1 MLKIF
6 SKGTKKLPFNKGNA
20 KSFLYL
26 CTQNIYIG
34 MTKVLKSIAI
44 VFVAIAVC
52 YAAGYGCGR
61 MMRSMLTKSIEY
73 PVTAREGVVDNYFGT
88 EVADPYR
95 WLEDDNSEATAQWV
109 AAQNKVTFDY
119 LHSLPSRDKIKSR
132 LEQLW
137 DYPTQGAPSKIGDW
151 YYISRNSGL
160 QNQSVIYR
168 KRDLASTEEEVF
180 LDPNTL
186 SEDGTVALNTATFSK
201 DGKLFAYSLASAG
214 SDWVEIFVM
223 DAENKTLLADHIKW
237 VKFSGASWSPD
248 CKGFY
253 YSAYDAPKEGEALYS
268 AQNTNQKVYYHRIGT
283 SQSEDTLIYA
293 DPSRPLHYF
302 HGGESEDGRWIFIT
316 GSAGTSGTEL
326 LYKRKGEKRFKTL
339 FEGFEYDYMV
349 LDCYDDT
356 ALVLTNNDAANYRLI
371 SVDLNTKVCRD
382 IIPQTENLLESVG
395 TVGEYLFA
403 FYLIDAQNKVFQY
416 DRKGNFIRQVEL
428 PAIGSVGG
436 FDSRREDK
444 DTYYAV
450 ANYTTPGNIYH
461 YDPETGVSTL
471 YHASE
476 VKFDSSQ
483 YTTSQIFFTSKDGTR
498 VPMFVSHKKGLELDG
513 NNPCYLYGYGGFQ
526 ISLTPSF
533 STTAA
538 MFMEQGGIYCVV
550 NLRGG
555 LEYGEQWHKAG
566 MLENKQNVFDDFIAA
581 AEHLIAEGY
590 TSSKKLA
597 IAGGSN
603 GGLLVGACMT
613 QRPEL
618 YAVALPAVGVMD
630 MLRYHLFTIGHGW
643 VVEYGSSDSKEQFN
657 YLYKYSP
664 LHNLREG
671 VSYPAT
677 LVTTADH
684 DDRVVPAHSFKFAA
698 TLQHCHAS
706 DAPVL
711 IRIDTNA
718 GHGAGKPTAKRIE
731 EAADVYAFIFENT
744 NTKYKTIK

>member
-1 MLKIF
+1 M
-6 SKGTKKLPFNKGNA
+6 GKKVYA
-20 KSFLYL
+20 V
-26 CTQNIYIG
+26 I
-34 MTKVLKSIAI
+34 KVFVLIAI
-44 VFVAIAVC
+44 C
-52 YAAGYGCGR
+52 YGAGYGCGR
-61 MMRSMLTKSIEY
+61 LLKSMFSKSIEY
-73 PVTAREGVVDNYFGT
+73 PQTAREDVVDNYFGT

-95 WLEDDNSEATAQWV
+95 WLEDDNSEATAAWV
-109 AAQNKVTFDY
+109 TEQNRVTFDY
-119 LHSLPSRDKIKSR
+119 LHSLPAREKIKAR

-137 DYPTQGAPSKIGDW
+137 DYPTQSAPSKHGDW

-168 KRDLASTEEEVF
+168 KRNLEDSQEEVF
-180 LDPNTL
+180 LDPNAL

-223 DAENKTLLADHIKW
+223 DAESKTLLSDHIKW
-237 VKFSGASWSPD
+237 VKFSGASWAPD
-248 CKGFY
+248 NKGFY
-253 YSAYDAPKEGEALYS
+253 YSAYDAPKQGDALYS

-283 SQSEDTLIYA
+283 SQSDDTLIYA

-302 HGGESEDGRWIFIT
+302 HGGESEDGRWLFVT
-316 GSAGTSGTEL
+316 GSAGTSGTEI

-339 FEGFEYDYMV
+339 FEGFEYDYMI
-349 LDCYDDT
+349 LDCYEDT
-356 ALVLTNNDAANYRLI
+356 ALILTNNDAPNYRLI
-371 SVDLNTKVCRD
+371 AVDLTTRVCRD
-382 IIPQTENLLESVG
+382 LIPQTDHPLEEVG
-395 TVGEYLFA
+395 TVGNYLFA
-403 FYLIDAQNKVFQY
+403 FYLIDAQNKVLQY
-416 DRKGNFIRQVEL
+416 DRKGNLIREVEL
-428 PAIGSVGG
+428 PAIGTVGG
-436 FDSRREDK
+436 FDGKRED
-444 DTYYAV
+444 DHAYYAV

-461 YDPETGVSTL
+461 YDLESGKTTL
-471 YHASE
+471 FRASE
-476 VKFDSSQ
+476 VKFDASD
-483 YTTSQIFFTSKDGTR
+483 YITTQLFFTSKDGTR
-498 VPMFVSHKKGLELDG
+498 VPMFVSHKKGIKLNG
-513 NNPCYLYGYGGFQ
+513 KNPCYLYGYGGFQ
-526 ISLTPSF
+526 INLTPSF

-538 MFMEQGGIYCVV
+538 MFMEQGGVYCVV

-555 LEYGEQWHKAG
+555 SEYGEDWHKGG

-590 TSSKKLA
+590 TSSEKLA

-630 MLRYHLFTIGHGW
+630 MLRFHLFTIGHGW
-643 VVEYGSSDSKEQFN
+643 VVEYGSSDNKEQFE

-671 VSYPAT
+671 VAYPAT

-698 TLQHCHAS
+698 TLQHCHAGE
-706 DAPVL
+706 APVL

-731 EAADVYAFIFENT
+731 EAADTYAFIFENT
-744 NTKYKTIK
+744 NTKYREIK

>member
-1 MLKIF
+1 M
-6 SKGTKKLPFNKGNA
+6 GKKLYA
-20 KSFLYL
+20 V
-26 CTQNIYIG
+26 II
-34 MTKVLKSIAI
+34 VL
-44 VFVAIAVC
+44 VFVAIS
-52 YAAGYGCGR
+52 YGAGYGCGR
-61 MMRSMLTKSIEY
+61 LMNRMLNKSIEY
-73 PVTAREGVVDNYFGT
+73 PQTPREDVVDNYFGT

-95 WLEDDNSEATAQWV
+95 WLEDDNSEATAAWV
-109 AAQNKVTFDY
+109 AAQNEVTYDY
-119 LHSLPSRDKIKSR
+119 LYSLPSREKIKSR

-137 DYPTQGAPSKIGDW
+137 DYPTQSAPTKHGDW

-168 KRDLASTEEEVF
+168 KRDLNATEEEVF

-223 DAENKTLLADHIKW
+223 DAESKTLLSDHIKW
-237 VKFSGASWSPD
+237 VKFSGASWSPEG
-248 CKGFY
+248 KGFY
-253 YSAYDAPKEGEALYS
+253 YSAYDAPKEGDALYS

-293 DPSRPLHYF
+293 DPSAPLHYF
-302 HGGESEDGRWIFIT
+302 HGGESEDGKWIFIT
-316 GSAGTSGTEL
+316 GSAGTSGNEL
-326 LYKRKGEKRFKTL
+326 LYKRKGDKRFKTL
-339 FEGFEYDYMV
+339 FEGFDYDYMI
-349 LDCYDDT
+349 LDCYEDT
-356 ALVLTNNDAANYRLI
+356 ALILTNNDAPNYRLVA
-371 SVDLNTKVCRD
+371 VDLVTRKCKD
-382 IIPQTENLLESVG
+382 LIPQTEQPLEGVG
-395 TVGEYLFA
+395 TVGDYLFA
-403 FYLIDAQNKVFQY
+403 FYLIDAQNKVLQY
-416 DRKGNFIRQVEL
+416 DRKGNFIRTVQL

-436 FDSRREDK
+436 FDGKRED
-444 DTYYAV
+444 DHAYYSV
-450 ANYTTPGNIYH
+450 ANYTTPGNIYR
-461 YDPETGVSTL
+461 YDLESGESTL
-471 YHASE
+471 FRASE
-476 VKFDSSQ
+476 VKFDASN
-483 YTTSQIFFTSKDGTR
+483 YTTSQVFFTSKDGTR
-498 VPMFVSHKKGLELDG
+498 VPMFVSHKKGLKLDG

-526 ISLTPSF
+526 INLTPGF

-538 MFMEQGGIYCVV
+538 MFMEQGGVYCVV

-555 LEYGEQWHKAG
+555 SEYGEQWHKGG
-566 MLENKQNVFDDFIAA
+566 MLANKQNVFDDFIAA

-630 MLRYHLFTIGHGW
+630 MLRFHLFTIGHGW
-643 VVEYGSSDSKEQFN
+643 VVEYGCSDNAEQFE

-698 TLQHCHAS
+698 TLQHCHAGKT
-706 DAPVL
+706 PVL
-711 IRIDTNA
+711 IRIDSNA

-731 EAADVYAFIFENT
+731 EAADTYAFIFENT
-744 NTKYKTIK
+744 NTEYKTIK

>member
-1 MLKIF
+1 M
-6 SKGTKKLPFNKGNA
+6 GKKLYAVIIIF
-20 KSFLYL
+20 
-26 CTQNIYIG
+26 
-34 MTKVLKSIAI
+34 AI
-44 VFVAIAVC
+44 VAIC

-61 MMRSMLTKSIEY
+61 FMNRMLNKSIEY
-73 PVTAREGVVDNYFGT
+73 PQTAREDVVDNYFGT

-95 WLEDDNSEATAQWV
+95 WLEDDNSEATAAWV
-109 AAQNKVTFDY
+109 AAQNEVTFDY

-137 DYPTQGAPSKIGDW
+137 DYPTQSAPTKHGDW

-168 KRDLASTEEEVF
+168 KRDLESAEEEVF

-223 DAENKTLLADHIKW
+223 DAESKTLLSDHIKW

-248 CKGFY
+248 NKGFY
-253 YSAYDAPKEGEALYS
+253 YSAYDAPKEGDALYS

-293 DPSRPLHYF
+293 DPSAPLHYF
-302 HGGESEDGRWIFIT
+302 HGGESEDGKWIFIT
-316 GSAGTSGTEL
+316 GSAGTSGNEV

-339 FEGFEYDYMV
+339 FEGFEYDYMI
-349 LDCYDDT
+349 LDCYDNT
-356 ALVLTNNDAANYRLI
+356 ALVMTNDNAPNFRLLA
-371 SVDLNTKVCRD
+371 VDLMTKQSRD
-382 IIPQTENLLESVG
+382 LIPQTEQPLEGVG
-395 TVGEYLFA
+395 TVGDYLFA
-403 FYLIDAQNKVFQY
+403 FYLVDAQNKVLQF
-416 DRKGNFIRQVEL
+416 DRKGNFIRTVQL

-436 FDSRREDK
+436 FDGRRED
-444 DTYYAV
+444 DHAYYTV
-450 ANYTTPGNIYH
+450 ANYTTPGNIYR
-461 YDPETGVSTL
+461 YDLESGESTL
-471 YHASE
+471 FRASE
-476 VKFDSSQ
+476 VKFDASG
-483 YTTSQIFFTSKDGTR
+483 YTTSQVFFTSKDGTR
-498 VPMFVSHKKGLELDG
+498 VPMFVSHKKDLKLDG

-526 ISLTPSF
+526 INLTPGF

-538 MFMEQGGIYCVV
+538 MFMEQGGVYCVV

-555 LEYGEQWHKAG
+555 SEYGEQWHKGG
-566 MLENKQNVFDDFIAA
+566 MLANKQNVFDDFIAA

-590 TSSKKLA
+590 TSSEKLA

-613 QRPEL
+613 QRPDL

-630 MLRYHLFTIGHGW
+630 MLRFHLFTIGHGW
-643 VVEYGSSDSKEQFN
+643 VVEYGCSDNAEQFE

-698 TLQHCHAS
+698 TLQHCHAGK
-706 DAPVL
+706 APVL
-711 IRIDTNA
+711 IRIDSNA

-731 EAADVYAFIFENT
+731 EAADTYAFIFENT
-744 NTKYKTIK
+744 NTDYKEIK

>member
-1 MLKIF
+1 M
-6 SKGTKKLPFNKGNA
+6 GKKLYA
-20 KSFLYL
+20 V
-26 CTQNIYIG
+26 II
-34 MTKVLKSIAI
+34 VL
-44 VFVAIAVC
+44 VFVAIS
-52 YAAGYGCGR
+52 YGAGYGCGR
-61 MMRSMLTKSIEY
+61 LMNRMLNKSIEY
-73 PVTAREGVVDNYFGT
+73 PQTPREDVVDNYFGT

-95 WLEDDNSEATAQWV
+95 WLEDDNSEATAAWV
-109 AAQNKVTFDY
+109 AAQNEVTYDY
-119 LHSLPSRDKIKSR
+119 LYSLPSREKIKSR

-137 DYPTQGAPSKIGDW
+137 DYPTQSAPTKHGDW

-168 KRDLASTEEEVF
+168 KRDLNATEEEVF

-223 DAENKTLLADHIKW
+223 DAESKTLLSDHIKW
-237 VKFSGASWSPD
+237 VKFSGASWSPEG
-248 CKGFY
+248 KGFY
-253 YSAYDAPKEGEALYS
+253 YSAYDAPKEGDALYS

-293 DPSRPLHYF
+293 DPSAPLHYF
-302 HGGESEDGRWIFIT
+302 HGGESEDGKWIFIT
-316 GSAGTSGTEL
+316 GSAGTSGNEL
-326 LYKRKGEKRFKTL
+326 LYKRKGDKRFKTL
-339 FEGFEYDYMV
+339 FEGFDYDYMI
-349 LDCYDDT
+349 LDCYEDT
-356 ALVLTNNDAANYRLI
+356 ALILTNNDAPNYRLVA
-371 SVDLNTKVCRD
+371 VDLVTRKCKD
-382 IIPQTENLLESVG
+382 LIPQTEQPLEGVG
-395 TVGEYLFA
+395 TVGDYLFA
-403 FYLIDAQNKVFQY
+403 FYLIDAQNKVLQY
-416 DRKGNFIRQVEL
+416 DRKGNFIRTVQL

-436 FDSRREDK
+436 FDGKRED
-444 DTYYAV
+444 DHAYYSV
-450 ANYTTPGNIYH
+450 ANYTTPGNIYR
-461 YDPETGVSTL
+461 YDLESGESTL
-471 YHASE
+471 FRASE
-476 VKFDSSQ
+476 VKFDASN
-483 YTTSQIFFTSKDGTR
+483 YTTSQVFFTSKDGTR
-498 VPMFVSHKKGLELDG
+498 VPMFVSHKKGLKLDG

-526 ISLTPSF
+526 INLTPGF

-538 MFMEQGGIYCVV
+538 MFMEQGGVYCVV

-555 LEYGEQWHKAG
+555 SEYGEQWHKGG
-566 MLENKQNVFDDFIAA
+566 MLANKQNVFDDFIAA

-630 MLRYHLFTIGHGW
+630 MLRFHLFTIGHGW
-643 VVEYGSSDSKEQFN
+643 VVEYGCSDNAEQFE

-698 TLQHCHAS
+698 TLQHCHAGKT
-706 DAPVL
+706 PVL
-711 IRIDTNA
+711 IRIDSNA

-731 EAADVYAFIFENT
+731 EAADTYAFIFENT
-744 NTKYKTIK
+744 NTEYKAIK

>member
-1 MLKIF
+1 MVKTI
-6 SKGTKKLPFNKGNA
+6 
-20 KSFLYL
+20 
-26 CTQNIYIG
+26 
-34 MTKVLKSIAI
+34 KSIVI
-44 VFVAIAVC
+44 VFAVIAVC
-52 YAAGYGCGR
+52 YSAGYGCGR
-61 MMRSMLTKSIEY
+61 LLKHMLTGKIEY
-73 PVTAREGVVDNYFGT
+73 PATERQDVVNDYFGT
-88 EVADPYR
+88 KVADPYR
-95 WLEDDNSEATAQWV
+95 WLEDDNSQATAAWV
-109 AAQNKVTFDY
+109 EAQNKITSEY
-119 LHSLPSRDKIKSR
+119 LSSLPAREKIKSR

-137 DYPTQGAPSKIGDW
+137 DYPTEGAPSKHGNW

-168 KRDLASTEEEVF
+168 KQSLTDTEEEVF

-223 DAENKTLLADHIKW
+223 DAESKTLLKDHIKW
-237 VKFSGASWSPD
+237 VKFSGASWSAD
-248 CKGFY
+248 SKGFY
-253 YSAYDAPKEGEALYS
+253 YSAYDAPKEGDALYS

-283 SQSEDTLIYA
+283 SQSDDTLIYA

-302 HGGESEDGRWIFIT
+302 HGGESEDGKWMFVT

-326 LYKRKGEKRFKTL
+326 FYKRKGEKRFKTL
-339 FEGFEYDYMV
+339 FAGFDYDYIV
-349 LDCYDDT
+349 LDCYDDE
-356 ALVLTNNDAANYRLI
+356 ALIMTNSDAPNYRLL
-371 SVDLNTKVCRD
+371 SVNLNTLSCKD
-382 IIPQTENLLESVG
+382 LIPQTEHPLEGVS

-403 FYLIDAQNKVFQY
+403 FYLVDAQNKVLQY
-416 DRKGNFIRQVEL
+416 DRKGNLIREVEL
-428 PAIGSVGG
+428 PAIGAVGG
-436 FDSRREDK
+436 FDGKRED
-444 DTYYAV
+444 DHAYYLV
-450 ANYTTPGNIYH
+450 TNYTTPGNIYH
-461 YDPETGVSTL
+461 YDLASGKSTL

-476 VKFDSSQ
+476 VKFDTTD

-498 VPMFVSHKKGLELDG
+498 VPMFVSHKKGLKLNG
-513 NNPCYLYGYGGFQ
+513 KNPCYLYGYGGFQ
-526 ISLTPSF
+526 INLTPSF

-538 MFMEQGGIYCVV
+538 MFMEQGGVYCVV

-555 LEYGEQWHKAG
+555 SEYGEQWHKAG

-581 AEHLIAEGY
+581 AEYLIDNGY
-590 TSSKKLA
+590 TSQEKLA

-613 QRPEL
+613 QRPDL
-618 YAVALPAVGVMD
+618 FAVALPAVGVMD
-630 MLRYHLFTIGHGW
+630 MLRFHLFTIGHGW
-643 VVEYGSSDSKEQFN
+643 VVEYGSSENKEQFE

-664 LHNLREG
+664 LHNLKEG
-671 VSYPAT
+671 VHYPAT

-698 TLQHCHAS
+698 TLQHCHAG

-731 EAADVYAFIFENT
+731 EAADTYAFIFENT

>member
-1 MLKIF
+1 M
-6 SKGTKKLPFNKGNA
+6 GKKLYA
-20 KSFLYL
+20 V
-26 CTQNIYIG
+26 II
-34 MTKVLKSIAI
+34 VL
-44 VFVAIAVC
+44 VFVAIS
-52 YAAGYGCGR
+52 YGAGYGCGR
-61 MMRSMLTKSIEY
+61 LMNRMLNKSIEY
-73 PVTAREGVVDNYFGT
+73 PQTPREDVVDNYFGT

-95 WLEDDNSEATAQWV
+95 WLEDDNSEATAAWV
-109 AAQNKVTFDY
+109 AAQNEVTFDY
-119 LHSLPSRDKIKSR
+119 LHSLPSREKIKSR

-137 DYPTQGAPSKIGDW
+137 DYPTQSAPTKHGDW

-168 KRDLASTEEEVF
+168 KRDLNATEEEVF

-201 DGKLFAYSLASAG
+201 DGKLFAYSLTSAG

-223 DAENKTLLADHIKW
+223 DAESKTLLSDHIKW

-248 CKGFY
+248 NKGFY
-253 YSAYDAPKEGEALYS
+253 YSAYDAPKEGDALYS

-293 DPSRPLHYF
+293 DPSAPLHYF
-302 HGGESEDGRWIFIT
+302 HGGESEDGKWIFIT
-316 GSAGTSGTEL
+316 GSAGTSGNEL

-339 FEGFEYDYMV
+339 FEGFDYDYMI
-349 LDCYDDT
+349 LDCYEDT
-356 ALVLTNNDAANYRLI
+356 ALILTNNDAPNYRLVA
-371 SVDLNTKVCRD
+371 VDLVTRKCKD
-382 IIPQTENLLESVG
+382 LIPQTEQPLEGVG
-395 TVGEYLFA
+395 TVGDYLFA
-403 FYLIDAQNKVFQY
+403 FYLIDAQNKVLQY
-416 DRKGNFIRQVEL
+416 DRKGNFIRTVQL

-436 FDSRREDK
+436 FDGKRED
-444 DTYYAV
+444 DHAYYSV
-450 ANYTTPGNIYH
+450 ANYTTPGNIYR
-461 YDPETGVSTL
+461 YDLESGESTL
-471 YHASE
+471 FRASE
-476 VKFDSSQ
+476 VKFDASN
-483 YTTSQIFFTSKDGTR
+483 YTTSQVFFTSKDGTR
-498 VPMFVSHKKGLELDG
+498 VPMFVSHKKGLKLDG

-526 ISLTPSF
+526 INLTPGF

-538 MFMEQGGIYCVV
+538 MFMEQGGVYCVV

-555 LEYGEQWHKAG
+555 SEYGEQWHKGG
-566 MLENKQNVFDDFIAA
+566 MLANKQNVFDDFIAA

-630 MLRYHLFTIGHGW
+630 MLRFHLFTIGHGW
-643 VVEYGSSDSKEQFN
+643 VVEYGCSDNAEQFE

-698 TLQHCHAS
+698 TLQHCHAGKT
-706 DAPVL
+706 PVL
-711 IRIDTNA
+711 IRIDSNA

-731 EAADVYAFIFENT
+731 EAADTYAFIFENT
-744 NTKYKTIK
+744 NTEYKTIK

>member
-1 MLKIF
+1 
-6 SKGTKKLPFNKGNA
+6 
-20 KSFLYL
+20 
-26 CTQNIYIG
+26 
-34 MTKVLKSIAI
+34 
-44 VFVAIAVC
+44 
-52 YAAGYGCGR
+52 
-61 MMRSMLTKSIEY
+61 MLTKSIEY
-73 PVTAREGVVDNYFGT
+73 PATAREDVVDNYFGT
-88 EVADPYR
+88 QVADPYR
-95 WLEDDNSEATAQWV
+95 WLEDDNSEATAAWV
-109 AAQNKVTFDY
+109 AEQNKVTFDY
-119 LHSLPSRDKIKSR
+119 LNSLPAREKIKAR
-132 LEQLW
+132 IEQLW
-137 DYPTQGAPSKIGDW
+137 DYPTQSAPSKHGDW

-160 QNQSVIYR
+160 QNQSVLYR
-168 KRDLASTEEEVF
+168 KRDLTSDEEELF
-180 LDPNTL
+180 LDPNAL

-201 DGKLFAYSLASAG
+201 DGSLFAYSLASAG

-223 DAENKTLLADHIKW
+223 DTESKTLLSDHIKW

-248 CKGFY
+248 NKGFY
-253 YSAYDAPKEGEALYS
+253 YSAYDAPKEGVYS

-283 SQSEDTLIYA
+283 SQSEDILIYA
-293 DPSRPLHYF
+293 DPTNPLHYF
-302 HGGESEDGRWIFIT
+302 HGGESEDGKWLFIS
-316 GSAGTSGTEL
+316 GAAGTSGTEL

-339 FEGFEYDYMV
+339 FEGFDYDYSI
-349 LDCYDDT
+349 LDCYEDV
-356 ALVLTNNDAANYRLI
+356 ALILTNNDAPNYRLI
-371 SVDLNTKVCRD
+371 AVDLNTRVCRD
-382 IIPQTENLLESVG
+382 IIPQTEHPLESVSTAG
-395 TVGEYLFA
+395 DYLFA
-403 FYLIDAQNKVFQY
+403 FYLIDAQNKVLQY
-416 DRKGNFIRQVEL
+416 DRKGTFIREVEL

-436 FDSRREDK
+436 FDSKREDV

-461 YDPETGVSTL
+461 YDLESGKSTL

-476 VKFDSSQ
+476 VKFDTSN

-498 VPMFVSHKKGLELDG
+498 VPMFVSHKKGLKLDG

-526 ISLTPSF
+526 INLTPSF
-533 STTAA
+533 SSTAA
-538 MFMEQGGIYCVV
+538 MFMEQGGVYCVV

-555 LEYGEQWHKAG
+555 SEYGEQWHKDG
-566 MLENKQNVFDDFIAA
+566 MLENKQNVFDDFISA

-590 TSSKKLA
+590 TSSEKLA

-618 YAVALPAVGVMD
+618 FAVALPAVGVMD
-630 MLRYHLFTIGHGW
+630 MLRFHLFTIGHGW
-643 VVEYGSSDSKEQFN
+643 VVEYGSSDNKEQFE

-664 LHNLREG
+664 LHNLKQG
-671 VSYPAT
+671 VEYPAT

-698 TLQHCHAS
+698 TLQHCHAG

-731 EAADVYAFIFENT
+731 EAADIYAFIFENT
-744 NTKYKTIK
+744 NTKYKKIE

>member
-1 MLKIF
+1 M
-6 SKGTKKLPFNKGNA
+6 GKKLYA
-20 KSFLYL
+20 V
-26 CTQNIYIG
+26 II
-34 MTKVLKSIAI
+34 VL
-44 VFVAIAVC
+44 VFVAIS
-52 YAAGYGCGR
+52 YGAGYGCGR
-61 MMRSMLTKSIEY
+61 LMNRMLNKSIEY
-73 PVTAREGVVDNYFGT
+73 PQTPREDVVDNYFGT

-95 WLEDDNSEATAQWV
+95 WLEDDNSEATAAWV
-109 AAQNKVTFDY
+109 AAQNEVTFDY
-119 LHSLPSRDKIKSR
+119 LHSLPSREKIKSR

-137 DYPTQGAPSKIGDW
+137 DYPTQSAPTKHGDW

-168 KRDLASTEEEVF
+168 KRDLNATEEEVF

-223 DAENKTLLADHIKW
+223 DAESKTLLSDHIKW

-248 CKGFY
+248 NKGFY
-253 YSAYDAPKEGEALYS
+253 YSAYDAPKEGDALYS

-293 DPSRPLHYF
+293 DPSAPLHYF
-302 HGGESEDGRWIFIT
+302 HGGESEDGKWIFIT
-316 GSAGTSGTEL
+316 GSAGTSGNEL

-339 FEGFEYDYMV
+339 FEGFDYDYMI
-349 LDCYDDT
+349 LDCYEDT
-356 ALVLTNNDAANYRLI
+356 ALILTNNDAPNYRLVA
-371 SVDLNTKVCRD
+371 VDLVTRKCKD
-382 IIPQTENLLESVG
+382 LIPQTEQPLEGVG
-395 TVGEYLFA
+395 TVGDYLFA
-403 FYLIDAQNKVFQY
+403 FYLIDAQNKVLQY
-416 DRKGNFIRQVEL
+416 DRKGNFIRTVQL

-436 FDSRREDK
+436 FDGKRED
-444 DTYYAV
+444 DHAYYSV
-450 ANYTTPGNIYH
+450 ANYTTPGNIYR
-461 YDPETGVSTL
+461 YDLESGESTL
-471 YHASE
+471 FRASE
-476 VKFDSSQ
+476 VKFDASN
-483 YTTSQIFFTSKDGTR
+483 YTTSQVFFTSKDGTR
-498 VPMFVSHKKGLELDG
+498 VPMFVSHKKGLKLDG

-526 ISLTPSF
+526 INLTPGF

-538 MFMEQGGIYCVV
+538 MFMEQGGVYCVV

-555 LEYGEQWHKAG
+555 SEYGEQWHKGG
-566 MLENKQNVFDDFIAA
+566 MLANKQNVFDDFIAA

-630 MLRYHLFTIGHGW
+630 MLRFHLFTIGHGW
-643 VVEYGSSDSKEQFN
+643 VVEYGCSDNAEQFE

-698 TLQHCHAS
+698 TLQHCHAGKT
-706 DAPVL
+706 PVL
-711 IRIDTNA
+711 IRIDSNA

-731 EAADVYAFIFENT
+731 EAADTYAFIFENT
-744 NTKYKTIK
+744 NTEYKTIK

>member
-1 MLKIF
+1 MCCREFFVSLSQIYINM
-6 SKGTKKLPFNKGNA
+6 GKKLYA
-20 KSFLYL
+20 
-26 CTQNIYIG
+26 
-34 MTKVLKSIAI
+34 VAI
-44 VFVAIAVC
+44 VSVLVAVC
-52 YAAGYGCGR
+52 FGAGYGCGR
-61 MMRSMLTKSIEY
+61 LVRSMLNSKIEY
-73 PVTAREGVVDNYFGT
+73 PQTPREGVVDNYFGT

-95 WLEDDNSEATAQWV
+95 WLEDDNSEATAAWV
-109 AAQNKVTFDY
+109 KAQNEVTFNY
-119 LHSLPSRDKIKSR
+119 LNALPAREKIKAR

-137 DYPTQGAPSKIGDW
+137 DYPTQSAPSKHGDW
-151 YYISRNSGL
+151 YYLSRNSGL

-168 KRDLASTEEEVF
+168 KRNLEDSEEEVF

-223 DAENKTLLADHIKW
+223 DAESKTLLADHIKW
-237 VKFSGASWSPD
+237 VKFSGASWAPD
-248 CKGFY
+248 NKGFY
-253 YSAYDAPKEGEALYS
+253 YSAYDAPKEGDALYS

-283 SQSEDTLIYA
+283 TQSDDTLIYA
-293 DPSRPLHYF
+293 DPNAPLHYF
-302 HGGESEDGRWIFIT
+302 HGSESEDGKWLFIT
-316 GSAGTSGTEL
+316 GSAGTSGNEV

-339 FEGFEYDYMV
+339 FEGFDYDYMI
-349 LDCYDDT
+349 LDCYEDT
-356 ALVLTNNDAANYRLI
+356 ALVLTNNDAPNYRLLA
-371 SVDLNTKVCRD
+371 VDLAKRECKD
-382 IIPQTENLLESVG
+382 LIPQTEHPLEGVG
-395 TVGEYLFA
+395 TAGEYLFA
-403 FYLIDAQNKVFQY
+403 FYLIDAQNKVLQY
-416 DRKGNFIRQVEL
+416 DRKGNLIREVEL
-428 PAIGSVGG
+428 PAIGTVGG
-436 FDSRREDK
+436 FDGKRED
-444 DTYYAV
+444 DHVYYSV

-461 YDPETGVSTL
+461 YDLKSGETTL
-471 YHASE
+471 YRASE
-476 VKFDSSQ
+476 VKFDGSD

-498 VPMFVSHKKGLELDG
+498 VPMFVSHKKGIKLDG

-526 ISLTPSF
+526 INLTPAF

-538 MFMEQGGIYCVV
+538 MFMEQGGVYCVV

-555 LEYGEQWHKAG
+555 SEYGEEWHKGG
-566 MLENKQNVFDDFIAA
+566 MLANKQNVFDDFIAA

-590 TSSKKLA
+590 TSSEKLA

-630 MLRYHLFTIGHGW
+630 MLRFHLFTIGHGW
-643 VVEYGSSDSKEQFN
+643 VVEYGCSDNAEQFEF
-657 YLYKYSP
+657 LYKYSP

-671 VSYPAT
+671 VAYPAT

-698 TLQHCHAS
+698 TLQHCHAGET
-706 DAPVL
+706 PVL
-711 IRIDTNA
+711 IRIDSNA

-731 EAADVYAFIFENT
+731 EAADTYAFIFENT
-744 NTKYKTIK
+744 NTKYKVIK

>member
-1 MLKIF
+1 M
-6 SKGTKKLPFNKGNA
+6 GKKLYA
-20 KSFLYL
+20 V
-26 CTQNIYIG
+26 II
-34 MTKVLKSIAI
+34 VL
-44 VFVAIAVC
+44 VFVAIS
-52 YAAGYGCGR
+52 YGAGYGCGR
-61 MMRSMLTKSIEY
+61 LMNRMLNKSIEY
-73 PVTAREGVVDNYFGT
+73 PQTPREDVVDNYFGT

-95 WLEDDNSEATAQWV
+95 WLEDDNSEATAAWV
-109 AAQNKVTFDY
+109 AAQNEVTYDY
-119 LHSLPSRDKIKSR
+119 LYSLPSREKIKSR

-137 DYPTQGAPSKIGDW
+137 DYPTQSAPTKHGDW

-168 KRDLASTEEEVF
+168 KRDLDATEEEVF

-223 DAENKTLLADHIKW
+223 DAESKTLLSDHIKW
-237 VKFSGASWSPD
+237 VKFSGASWSPEG
-248 CKGFY
+248 KGFY
-253 YSAYDAPKEGEALYS
+253 YSAYDAPKEGDALYS

-293 DPSRPLHYF
+293 DPSAPLHYF
-302 HGGESEDGRWIFIT
+302 HGGESEDGKWIFIT
-316 GSAGTSGTEL
+316 GSAGTSGNEL
-326 LYKRKGEKRFKTL
+326 LYKRKGDKRFKTL
-339 FEGFEYDYMV
+339 FEGFDYDYMI
-349 LDCYDDT
+349 LDCYEDT
-356 ALVLTNNDAANYRLI
+356 ALILTNNDAPNYRLVA
-371 SVDLNTKVCRD
+371 VDLVTRKCKD
-382 IIPQTENLLESVG
+382 LIPQTEQPLEGVG
-395 TVGEYLFA
+395 TVGDYLFA
-403 FYLIDAQNKVFQY
+403 FYLIDAQNKVLQY
-416 DRKGNFIRQVEL
+416 DRKGNFIRTVQL

-436 FDSRREDK
+436 FDGKRED
-444 DTYYAV
+444 DHAYYSV
-450 ANYTTPGNIYH
+450 ANYTTPGNIYR
-461 YDPETGVSTL
+461 YDLESGESTL
-471 YHASE
+471 FRASE
-476 VKFDSSQ
+476 VKFDASN
-483 YTTSQIFFTSKDGTR
+483 YTTSQVFFTSKDGTR
-498 VPMFVSHKKGLELDG
+498 VPMFVSHKKDLKLDG

-526 ISLTPSF
+526 INLTPGF

-538 MFMEQGGIYCVV
+538 MFMEQGGVYCVV

-555 LEYGEQWHKAG
+555 SEYGEEWHKGG
-566 MLENKQNVFDDFIAA
+566 MLANKQNVFDDFIAA
-581 AEHLIAEGY
+581 AEHLIAQGY
-590 TSSKKLA
+590 TSTEKLA

-630 MLRYHLFTIGHGW
+630 MLRFHLFTIGHGW
-643 VVEYGSSDSKEQFN
+643 VVEYGCSDNAEQFD

-698 TLQHCHAS
+698 TLQHCHAGKS
-706 DAPVL
+706 PVL
-711 IRIDTNA
+711 IRIDSNA

-731 EAADVYAFIFENT
+731 EAADTYAFIFENT
-744 NTKYKTIK
+744 NTEYKTIK

>member
-1 MLKIF
+1 M
-6 SKGTKKLPFNKGNA
+6 GKKLYA
-20 KSFLYL
+20 V
-26 CTQNIYIG
+26 II
-34 MTKVLKSIAI
+34 VL
-44 VFVAIAVC
+44 VFVAIS
-52 YAAGYGCGR
+52 YGAGYGCGR
-61 MMRSMLTKSIEY
+61 LMNRMLNKSIEY
-73 PVTAREGVVDNYFGT
+73 PQTPREDVVDNYFGT

-95 WLEDDNSEATAQWV
+95 WLEDDNSEATAAWV
-109 AAQNKVTFDY
+109 AAQNEVTYDY
-119 LHSLPSRDKIKSR
+119 LYSLPSREKIKSR

-137 DYPTQGAPSKIGDW
+137 DYPTQSAPTKHGDW

-168 KRDLASTEEEVF
+168 KRDLDATEEEVF

-223 DAENKTLLADHIKW
+223 DAESKTLLSDHIKW
-237 VKFSGASWSPD
+237 VKFSGASWSPEG
-248 CKGFY
+248 KGFY
-253 YSAYDAPKEGEALYS
+253 YSAYDAPKEGDALYS

-293 DPSRPLHYF
+293 DPSAPLHYF
-302 HGGESEDGRWIFIT
+302 HGSESEDGKWIFIT
-316 GSAGTSGTEL
+316 GSAGTSGNEL
-326 LYKRKGEKRFKTL
+326 LYKRKGDKRFKTL
-339 FEGFEYDYMV
+339 FEGFDYDYMI
-349 LDCYDDT
+349 LDCYEDT
-356 ALVLTNNDAANYRLI
+356 ALILTNNDAPNYRLVA
-371 SVDLNTKVCRD
+371 VDLVTRKCKD
-382 IIPQTENLLESVG
+382 LIPQTEQPLEGVG
-395 TVGEYLFA
+395 TVGDYLFA
-403 FYLIDAQNKVFQY
+403 FYLIDAQNKVLQY
-416 DRKGNFIRQVEL
+416 DRKGNFIRTVQL

-436 FDSRREDK
+436 FDGKRED
-444 DTYYAV
+444 DHAYYSV
-450 ANYTTPGNIYH
+450 ANYTTPGNIYR
-461 YDPETGVSTL
+461 YDLESGESTL
-471 YHASE
+471 FRASE
-476 VKFDSSQ
+476 VKFDESN
-483 YTTSQIFFTSKDGTR
+483 YTTSQVFFTSKDGTR
-498 VPMFVSHKKGLELDG
+498 VPMFVSHKKGLKLDG

-526 ISLTPSF
+526 INLTPGF

-538 MFMEQGGIYCVV
+538 MFMEQGGVYCVV

-555 LEYGEQWHKAG
+555 SEYGEQWHKGG
-566 MLENKQNVFDDFIAA
+566 MLANKQNVFDDFIAA

-630 MLRYHLFTIGHGW
+630 MLRFHLFTIGHGW
-643 VVEYGSSDSKEQFN
+643 VVEYGCSDNAEQFE

-698 TLQHCHAS
+698 TLQHCHAGKT
-706 DAPVL
+706 PVL
-711 IRIDTNA
+711 IRIDSNA

-731 EAADVYAFIFENT
+731 EAADTYAFIFENT
-744 NTKYKTIK
+744 NTEYKAIK

>member
-1 MLKIF
+1 M
-6 SKGTKKLPFNKGNA
+6 GKKLYA
-20 KSFLYL
+20 V
-26 CTQNIYIG
+26 II
-34 MTKVLKSIAI
+34 VL
-44 VFVAIAVC
+44 VFVAIS
-52 YAAGYGCGR
+52 YGAGYGCGR
-61 MMRSMLTKSIEY
+61 LMNRMLNKSIEY
-73 PVTAREGVVDNYFGT
+73 PQTPREDVVDNYFGT

-95 WLEDDNSEATAQWV
+95 WLEDDNSEATAAWV
-109 AAQNKVTFDY
+109 AAQNEVTYDY
-119 LHSLPSRDKIKSR
+119 LYSLPSREKIKSR

-137 DYPTQGAPSKIGDW
+137 DYPTQSAPTKHGDW

-168 KRDLASTEEEVF
+168 KRDLDATEEEVF

-223 DAENKTLLADHIKW
+223 DAESKTLLSDHIKW
-237 VKFSGASWSPD
+237 VKFSGASWSPEG
-248 CKGFY
+248 KGFY
-253 YSAYDAPKEGEALYS
+253 YSAYDAPKEGDALYS

-293 DPSRPLHYF
+293 DPSAPLHYF
-302 HGGESEDGRWIFIT
+302 HGGESEDGKWIFIT
-316 GSAGTSGTEL
+316 GSAGTSGNEL
-326 LYKRKGEKRFKTL
+326 LYKRKGDKRFKTL
-339 FEGFEYDYMV
+339 FEGFDYDYMI
-349 LDCYDDT
+349 LDCYEDT
-356 ALVLTNNDAANYRLI
+356 ALILTNNDAPNYRLVA
-371 SVDLNTKVCRD
+371 VDLVTRKCKD
-382 IIPQTENLLESVG
+382 LIPQTEQPLEGVG
-395 TVGEYLFA
+395 TVGDYLFA
-403 FYLIDAQNKVFQY
+403 FYLIDAQNKVLQY
-416 DRKGNFIRQVEL
+416 DRKGNFIRTVQL

-436 FDSRREDK
+436 FDGKRED
-444 DTYYAV
+444 DHAYYSV
-450 ANYTTPGNIYH
+450 ANYTTPGNIYR
-461 YDPETGVSTL
+461 YDLESGESTL
-471 YHASE
+471 FRASE
-476 VKFDSSQ
+476 VKFDASN
-483 YTTSQIFFTSKDGTR
+483 YTTSQVFFTSKDGTR
-498 VPMFVSHKKGLELDG
+498 VPMFVSHKKGLKLDG

-526 ISLTPSF
+526 INLTPGF

-538 MFMEQGGIYCVV
+538 MFMEQGGVYCVV

-555 LEYGEQWHKAG
+555 SEYGEQWHKGG
-566 MLENKQNVFDDFIAA
+566 MLANKQNVFDDFIAA

-630 MLRYHLFTIGHGW
+630 MLRFHLFTIGHGW
-643 VVEYGSSDSKEQFN
+643 VVEYGYSDNAEQFE

-698 TLQHCHAS
+698 TLQHCHAGKT
-706 DAPVL
+706 PVL
-711 IRIDTNA
+711 IRIDSNA

-731 EAADVYAFIFENT
+731 EAADTYAFIFENT
-744 NTKYKTIK
+744 NTEYKAIK

>member
-1 MLKIF
+1 MPFI
-6 SKGTKKLPFNKGNA
+6 KGYT

-26 CTQNIYIG
+26 CTQIIYIG
-34 MTKVLKSIAI
+34 MTKALKSVAI
-44 VFVAIAVC
+44 VFAAVAIC

-61 MMRSMLTKSIEY
+61 ALKSMLRKSIEY
-73 PVTAREGVVDNYFGT
+73 PATAREGVVDNYFGT

-109 AAQNKVTFDY
+109 AAQNRVTFDY
-119 LHSLPSRDKIKSR
+119 LHSLPAREKIKAR

-137 DYPTQGAPSKIGDW
+137 DYPTQSAPSKHGEW

-168 KRDLASTEEEVF
+168 KRDLASTEEEIF
-180 LDPNTL
+180 LDPNAL

-223 DAENKTLLADHIKW
+223 DAESKTLLPDHIKW

-248 CKGFY
+248 GKGFY

-283 SQSEDTLIYA
+283 SQSEDRLIYA

-302 HGGESEDGRWIFIT
+302 HGGESEDGRWIFVT

-356 ALVLTNNDAANYRLI
+356 ALVMTNNDAPNYRLV
-371 SVDLNTKVCRD
+371 SVDLNTRVCHD
-382 IIPQTENLLESVG
+382 LIPQTDNPLEGVG

-403 FYLIDAQNKVFQY
+403 FYLIDAQNKVLQY
-416 DRKGNFIRQVEL
+416 DRKGNLIREVEL

-476 VKFDSSQ
+476 VKFDGEQ
-483 YTTSQIFFTSKDGTR
+483 YTTSQVFFTSKDGTR
-498 VPMFVSHKKGLELDG
+498 VPMFVSHKKGLKLNG
-513 NNPCYLYGYGGFQ
+513 KNPCYLYGYGGFQ
-526 ISLTPSF
+526 INLTPSF

-538 MFMEQGGIYCVV
+538 MFMEQGGVYCVV

-555 LEYGEQWHKAG
+555 TEYGEQWHKAG

-590 TSSKKLA
+590 TSSEKLA

-643 VVEYGSSDSKEQFN
+643 VVEYGSSENEEQFN

-698 TLQHCHAS
+698 TLQHCHAG

>member
-1 MLKIF
+1 MLKG
-6 SKGTKKLPFNKGNA
+6 K
-20 KSFLYL
+20 
-26 CTQNIYIG
+26 
-34 MTKVLKSIAI
+34 
-44 VFVAIAVC
+44 
-52 YAAGYGCGR
+52 
-61 MMRSMLTKSIEY
+61 IEY
-73 PVTAREGVVDNYFGT
+73 PQTPREGVVDNYFGT

-95 WLEDDNSEATAQWV
+95 WLEDDNSEATAAWV
-109 AAQNKVTFDY
+109 KAQNEVTFNY
-119 LHSLPSRDKIKSR
+119 LNSLSARDKIKSR

-137 DYPTQGAPSKIGDW
+137 NYPTQSAPSKHGDW
-151 YYISRNSGL
+151 FYISRNSGL

-168 KRDLASTEEEVF
+168 KRNLSDTEEEVF

-223 DAENKTLLADHIKW
+223 DAESKTLLKDHIKW

-248 CKGFY
+248 SKGFY
-253 YSAYDAPKEGEALYS
+253 YSAYDAPKEGDALYS

-283 SQSEDTLIYA
+283 LQSEDTLIYA
-293 DPSRPLHYF
+293 DPTAPLHYF
-302 HGGESEDGRWIFIT
+302 HGGESEDGKWLFIT
-316 GSAGTSGTEL
+316 GSAGTSGTEI
-326 LYKRKGEKRFKTL
+326 LYKRKGDKRFKTL
-339 FEGFEYDYMV
+339 FEGFEYDYMI
-349 LDCYDDT
+349 LDCYEDT
-356 ALVLTNNDAANYRLI
+356 ALILTNNNAPNYRLVA
-371 SVDLNTKVCRD
+371 VDLTTRKCRD
-382 IIPQTENLLESVG
+382 LIPECEYPLEEVG
-395 TVGEYLFA
+395 TVGSYLFA
-403 FYLIDAQNKVFQY
+403 FYLVDAQNKVLQY
-416 DRKGNFIRQVEL
+416 NRKGDMIRQVEL
-428 PAIGSVGG
+428 PAIGAVGG
-436 FDSRREDK
+436 FDGKRED
-444 DTYYAV
+444 DHAYYSV

-461 YDPETGVSTL
+461 YDLKSGETTL
-471 YHASE
+471 YRASE
-476 VKFDSSQ
+476 VKFDGSD
-483 YTTSQIFFTSKDGTR
+483 YTTSQVFFTSKDGTR
-498 VPMFVSHKKGLELDG
+498 VPMFVSHKKGIKLDG

-526 ISLTPSF
+526 INLTPSF

-538 MFMEQGGIYCVV
+538 MFMEQGGVYCVV
-550 NLRGG
+550 TLRGG
-555 LEYGEQWHKAG
+555 SEYGEEWHKGG

-590 TSSKKLA
+590 TSSEKLA

-630 MLRYHLFTIGHGW
+630 MLRFHLFTIGHGW
-643 VVEYGSSDSKEQFN
+643 VVEYGCSDNAEQFE

-698 TLQHCHAS
+698 TLQHCHAG
-706 DAPVL
+706 DNPVL

-731 EAADVYAFIFENT
+731 EAADTFAFIFENT

>member
-1 MLKIF
+1 M
-6 SKGTKKLPFNKGNA
+6 GKKLYA
-20 KSFLYL
+20 V
-26 CTQNIYIG
+26 II
-34 MTKVLKSIAI
+34 VL
-44 VFVAIAVC
+44 VFVAIS
-52 YAAGYGCGR
+52 YGAGYGCGR
-61 MMRSMLTKSIEY
+61 LMNRMLNKSIEY
-73 PVTAREGVVDNYFGT
+73 PQAPREDVVDNYFGT

-95 WLEDDNSEATAQWV
+95 WLEDDNSEATAAWV
-109 AAQNKVTFDY
+109 AAQNEVTYDY
-119 LHSLPSRDKIKSR
+119 LYSLPSREKIKSR

-137 DYPTQGAPSKIGDW
+137 DYPTQSAPTKHGDW

-168 KRDLASTEEEVF
+168 KRDLDATEEEVF

-223 DAENKTLLADHIKW
+223 DAESKTLLSDHIKW
-237 VKFSGASWSPD
+237 VKFSGASWSPEG
-248 CKGFY
+248 KGFY
-253 YSAYDAPKEGEALYS
+253 YSAYDAPKEGDALYS

-293 DPSRPLHYF
+293 DPSAPLHYF
-302 HGGESEDGRWIFIT
+302 HGGESEDGKWIFIT
-316 GSAGTSGTEL
+316 GSAGTSGNEL
-326 LYKRKGEKRFKTL
+326 LYKRKGDKSFKTL
-339 FEGFEYDYMV
+339 FEGFDYDYMI
-349 LDCYDDT
+349 LDCYEDT
-356 ALVLTNNDAANYRLI
+356 ALILTNNDAPNYRLVA
-371 SVDLNTKVCRD
+371 VDLVTRKCKD
-382 IIPQTENLLESVG
+382 LIPQTEQPLEGVG
-395 TVGEYLFA
+395 TVGDYLFA
-403 FYLIDAQNKVFQY
+403 FYLIDAQNKVLQY
-416 DRKGNFIRQVEL
+416 DRKGNFIRTVQL

-436 FDSRREDK
+436 FDGKRED
-444 DTYYAV
+444 DHAYYSV
-450 ANYTTPGNIYH
+450 ANYTTPGNIYR
-461 YDPETGVSTL
+461 YDLESGESTL
-471 YHASE
+471 FRASE
-476 VKFDSSQ
+476 VKFDESN
-483 YTTSQIFFTSKDGTR
+483 YTTSQVFFTSKDGTR
-498 VPMFVSHKKGLELDG
+498 VPMFVSHKKGLKLDG

-526 ISLTPSF
+526 INLTPGF

-538 MFMEQGGIYCVV
+538 MFMEQGGVYCVV

-555 LEYGEQWHKAG
+555 SEYGEEWHKGG
-566 MLENKQNVFDDFIAA
+566 MLANKQNVFDDFIAA
-581 AEHLIAEGY
+581 AEHLIAQGY
-590 TSSKKLA
+590 TSTEKLA

-630 MLRYHLFTIGHGW
+630 MLRFHLFTIGHGW
-643 VVEYGSSDSKEQFN
+643 VVEYGCSDNAEQFD

-698 TLQHCHAS
+698 TLQHCHAGKS
-706 DAPVL
+706 PVL
-711 IRIDTNA
+711 IRIDSNA

-731 EAADVYAFIFENT
+731 EAADTYAFIFENT
-744 NTKYKTIK
+744 NTEYKTIK

>member
-1 MLKIF
+1 MGK
-6 SKGTKKLPFNKGNA
+6 A
-20 KSFLYL
+20 
-26 CTQNIYIG
+26 
-34 MTKVLKSIAI
+34 LKSIAI
-44 VFVAIAVC
+44 VFASIAVC

-61 MMRSMLTKSIEY
+61 LLKSMLTKSIEY
-73 PVTAREGVVDNYFGT
+73 PATAREDVVDNYFGT
-88 EVADPYR
+88 QVADPYR
-95 WLEDDNSEATAQWV
+95 WLEDDNSEATAAWV
-109 AAQNKVTFDY
+109 AEQNKVTFDY
-119 LHSLPSRDKIKSR
+119 LNSLPAREKIKAR
-132 LEQLW
+132 IEQLW
-137 DYPTQGAPSKIGDW
+137 DYPTQSAPSKHGDW

-160 QNQSVIYR
+160 QNQSVLYR
-168 KRDLASTEEEVF
+168 KRDLTSDEEELF
-180 LDPNTL
+180 LDPNAL

-201 DGKLFAYSLASAG
+201 DGSLFAYSLASAG

-223 DAENKTLLADHIKW
+223 DTESKTLLSDHIKW

-248 CKGFY
+248 NKGFY
-253 YSAYDAPKEGEALYS
+253 YSAYDAPKEGVYS

-283 SQSEDTLIYA
+283 SQSEDILIYA
-293 DPSRPLHYF
+293 DPTNPLHYF
-302 HGGESEDGRWIFIT
+302 HGGESEDGKWLFIS
-316 GSAGTSGTEL
+316 GAAGTSGTEL

-339 FEGFEYDYMV
+339 FEGFDYDYSI
-349 LDCYDDT
+349 LDCYEDV
-356 ALVLTNNDAANYRLI
+356 ALILTNNDAPNYRLI
-371 SVDLNTKVCRD
+371 AVDLNTRVCRD
-382 IIPQTENLLESVG
+382 IIPQTEHPLESVSTAG
-395 TVGEYLFA
+395 DYLFA
-403 FYLIDAQNKVFQY
+403 FYLIDAQNKVLQY
-416 DRKGNFIRQVEL
+416 DRKGTFIREVEL

-436 FDSRREDK
+436 FDSKREDV

-461 YDPETGVSTL
+461 YDLESGKSTL

-476 VKFDSSQ
+476 VKFDTSN

-498 VPMFVSHKKGLELDG
+498 VPMFVSHKKGLKLDG

-526 ISLTPSF
+526 INLTPSF
-533 STTAA
+533 SSTAA
-538 MFMEQGGIYCVV
+538 MFMEQGGVYCVV

-555 LEYGEQWHKAG
+555 SEYGEQWHKDG
-566 MLENKQNVFDDFIAA
+566 MLENKQNVFDDFISA

-590 TSSKKLA
+590 TSSEKLA

-618 YAVALPAVGVMD
+618 FAVALPAVGVMD
-630 MLRYHLFTIGHGW
+630 MLRFHLFTIGHGW
-643 VVEYGSSDSKEQFN
+643 VVEYGSSDNKEQFE

-664 LHNLREG
+664 LHNLKQG
-671 VSYPAT
+671 VEYPAT

-698 TLQHCHAS
+698 TLQHCHAG

-731 EAADVYAFIFENT
+731 EAADTYAFIFENT
-744 NTKYKTIK
+744 NTKYKKIE

>member
-1 MLKIF
+1 M
-6 SKGTKKLPFNKGNA
+6 GKKLYA
-20 KSFLYL
+20 V
-26 CTQNIYIG
+26 II
-34 MTKVLKSIAI
+34 VL
-44 VFVAIAVC
+44 VFVAIS
-52 YAAGYGCGR
+52 YGAGYGCGR
-61 MMRSMLTKSIEY
+61 LMNRMLNKSIEY
-73 PVTAREGVVDNYFGT
+73 PQTPREDVVDNYFGT

-95 WLEDDNSEATAQWV
+95 WLEDDNSEATAAWV
-109 AAQNKVTFDY
+109 AAQNEVTFDY
-119 LHSLPSRDKIKSR
+119 LHSLPSREKIKSR
-132 LEQLW
+132 LEQLL
-137 DYPTQGAPSKIGDW
+137 DYPTQSAPTKHGDW

-168 KRDLASTEEEVF
+168 KRDLNATEEEVF

-223 DAENKTLLADHIKW
+223 DAESKTLLSDHIKW

-248 CKGFY
+248 NKGFY
-253 YSAYDAPKEGEALYS
+253 YSAYDAPKEGDALYS

-293 DPSRPLHYF
+293 DPSAPLHYF
-302 HGGESEDGRWIFIT
+302 HGGESEDGKWIFIT
-316 GSAGTSGTEL
+316 GSAGTSGNEL

-339 FEGFEYDYMV
+339 FEGFDYDYMI
-349 LDCYDDT
+349 LDCYEDT
-356 ALVLTNNDAANYRLI
+356 ALILTNNDAPNYRLVA
-371 SVDLNTKVCRD
+371 VDLVTRKCKD
-382 IIPQTENLLESVG
+382 LIPQTEQPLEGVG
-395 TVGEYLFA
+395 TVGDYLFA
-403 FYLIDAQNKVFQY
+403 FYLIDAQNKVLQY
-416 DRKGNFIRQVEL
+416 DRKGNFIRTVQL

-436 FDSRREDK
+436 FDGKRED
-444 DTYYAV
+444 DHAYYSV
-450 ANYTTPGNIYH
+450 ANYTTPGNIYR
-461 YDPETGVSTL
+461 YDLESGESTL
-471 YHASE
+471 FRASE
-476 VKFDSSQ
+476 VKFDASN
-483 YTTSQIFFTSKDGTR
+483 YTTSQVFFTSKDGTR
-498 VPMFVSHKKGLELDG
+498 VPMFVSHKKGLKLDG

-526 ISLTPSF
+526 INLTPGF

-538 MFMEQGGIYCVV
+538 MFMEQGGVYCVV

-555 LEYGEQWHKAG
+555 SEYGEQWHKGG
-566 MLENKQNVFDDFIAA
+566 MLANKQNVFDDFIAA

-630 MLRYHLFTIGHGW
+630 MLRFHLFTIGHGW
-643 VVEYGSSDSKEQFN
+643 VVEYGCSDNAEQFE

-698 TLQHCHAS
+698 TLQHCHAGKT
-706 DAPVL
+706 PVL
-711 IRIDTNA
+711 IRIDSNA

-731 EAADVYAFIFENT
+731 EAADTYAFIFENT
-744 NTKYKTIK
+744 NTEYKTIK

>member
-1 MLKIF
+1 M
-6 SKGTKKLPFNKGNA
+6 GKKLYA
-20 KSFLYL
+20 V
-26 CTQNIYIG
+26 II
-34 MTKVLKSIAI
+34 VL
-44 VFVAIAVC
+44 VFVAIS
-52 YAAGYGCGR
+52 YGAGYGCGR
-61 MMRSMLTKSIEY
+61 LMNRMLNKSIEY
-73 PVTAREGVVDNYFGT
+73 PQTPREDVVDNYFGT

-95 WLEDDNSEATAQWV
+95 WLEDDNSEATAAWV
-109 AAQNKVTFDY
+109 AAQNEVTYDY
-119 LHSLPSRDKIKSR
+119 LYSLPSREKIKSR

-137 DYPTQGAPSKIGDW
+137 DYPTQSAPTKHGDW

-168 KRDLASTEEEVF
+168 KRDLDATEEEVF

-223 DAENKTLLADHIKW
+223 DAESKTLLSDHIKW
-237 VKFSGASWSPD
+237 VKFSGASWSPEG
-248 CKGFY
+248 KGFY
-253 YSAYDAPKEGEALYS
+253 YSAYDAPKEGDALYS

-293 DPSRPLHYF
+293 DPSAPLHYF
-302 HGGESEDGRWIFIT
+302 HGGESEDGKWIFIT
-316 GSAGTSGTEL
+316 GSAGTSGNEL

-339 FEGFEYDYMV
+339 FEGFDYDYMI
-349 LDCYDDT
+349 LDCYEDT
-356 ALVLTNNDAANYRLI
+356 ALILTNNDAPNYRLVA
-371 SVDLNTKVCRD
+371 VDLVTRKCKD
-382 IIPQTENLLESVG
+382 LIPQTEQPLEGVG
-395 TVGEYLFA
+395 TVGDYLFA
-403 FYLIDAQNKVFQY
+403 FYLIDAQNKVLQY
-416 DRKGNFIRQVEL
+416 DRKGNFIRTVQL

-436 FDSRREDK
+436 FDGKRED
-444 DTYYAV
+444 DHAYYSV
-450 ANYTTPGNIYH
+450 ANYTTPGNIYR
-461 YDPETGVSTL
+461 YDLESGESTL
-471 YHASE
+471 FRASE
-476 VKFDSSQ
+476 VKFDASN
-483 YTTSQIFFTSKDGTR
+483 YTTSQVFFTSKDGTR
-498 VPMFVSHKKGLELDG
+498 VPMFVSHKKGLKLDG

-526 ISLTPSF
+526 INLTPGF

-538 MFMEQGGIYCVV
+538 MFMEQGGVYCVV

-555 LEYGEQWHKAG
+555 SEYGEQWHKGG
-566 MLENKQNVFDDFIAA
+566 MLANKQNVFDDFIAA

-630 MLRYHLFTIGHGW
+630 MLRFHLFTIGHGW
-643 VVEYGSSDSKEQFN
+643 VVEYGCSDNAEQFE

-698 TLQHCHAS
+698 TLQHCHAGKT
-706 DAPVL
+706 PVL
-711 IRIDTNA
+711 IRIDSNA

-731 EAADVYAFIFENT
+731 EAADTYAFIFENT
-744 NTKYKTIK
+744 NTEYKAIK

>member
-1 MLKIF
+1 MGK
-6 SKGTKKLPFNKGNA
+6 A
-20 KSFLYL
+20 
-26 CTQNIYIG
+26 
-34 MTKVLKSIAI
+34 LKSIAI
-44 VFVAIAVC
+44 VFASIAVC

-61 MMRSMLTKSIEY
+61 LLKSMLTKSIEY
-73 PVTAREGVVDNYFGT
+73 PATAREDVVDNYFGT
-88 EVADPYR
+88 QVADPYR
-95 WLEDDNSEATAQWV
+95 WLEDDNSEATAAWV
-109 AAQNKVTFDY
+109 AEQNKVTFDY
-119 LHSLPSRDKIKSR
+119 LNSLPAREKIKAR
-132 LEQLW
+132 IEQLW
-137 DYPTQGAPSKIGDW
+137 DYPTQSAPSKHGDW

-160 QNQSVIYR
+160 QNQSVLYR
-168 KRDLASTEEEVF
+168 KRDLTSDEEELF
-180 LDPNTL
+180 LDPNAL

-201 DGKLFAYSLASAG
+201 DGSLFAYSLASAG

-223 DAENKTLLADHIKW
+223 DTESKTLLSDHIKW

-248 CKGFY
+248 NKGFY
-253 YSAYDAPKEGEALYS
+253 YSAYDAPKEGVYS

-283 SQSEDTLIYA
+283 SQSEDILIYA
-293 DPSRPLHYF
+293 DPTNPLHYF
-302 HGGESEDGRWIFIT
+302 HGGESEDGKWLFIS
-316 GSAGTSGTEL
+316 GAAGTSGTEL

-339 FEGFEYDYMV
+339 FEGFDYDYSI
-349 LDCYDDT
+349 LDCYEDV
-356 ALVLTNNDAANYRLI
+356 ALILTNNDAPNYRLI
-371 SVDLNTKVCRD
+371 AVDLNTRVCRD
-382 IIPQTENLLESVG
+382 IIPQTEHPLESVSTAG
-395 TVGEYLFA
+395 DYLFA
-403 FYLIDAQNKVFQY
+403 FYLIDAQNKVLQY
-416 DRKGNFIRQVEL
+416 DRKGAFIREVEL

-436 FDSRREDK
+436 FDSKREDV

-461 YDPETGVSTL
+461 YDLESGKSTL

-476 VKFDSSQ
+476 VKFDTSN

-498 VPMFVSHKKGLELDG
+498 VPMFVSHKKGLKLDG

-526 ISLTPSF
+526 INLTPSF
-533 STTAA
+533 SSTAA
-538 MFMEQGGIYCVV
+538 MFMEQGGVYCVV

-555 LEYGEQWHKAG
+555 SEYGEQWHKDG
-566 MLENKQNVFDDFIAA
+566 MLENKQNVFDDFISA

-590 TSSKKLA
+590 TSSEKLA

-618 YAVALPAVGVMD
+618 FAVALPAVGVMD
-630 MLRYHLFTIGHGW
+630 MLRFHLFTIGHGW
-643 VVEYGSSDSKEQFN
+643 VVEYGSSDNKEQFE

-664 LHNLREG
+664 LHNLKQG
-671 VSYPAT
+671 VEYPAT

-698 TLQHCHAS
+698 TLQHCHAG

-731 EAADVYAFIFENT
+731 EAADTYAFIFENT
-744 NTKYKTIK
+744 NTKYKKIE

>member
-1 MLKIF
+1 MGK
-6 SKGTKKLPFNKGNA
+6 A
-20 KSFLYL
+20 
-26 CTQNIYIG
+26 
-34 MTKVLKSIAI
+34 LKSIAI
-44 VFVAIAVC
+44 VFASIAVC

-61 MMRSMLTKSIEY
+61 LLKSMLTKSIEY
-73 PVTAREGVVDNYFGT
+73 PATAREDVVDNYFGT
-88 EVADPYR
+88 QVADPYR
-95 WLEDDNSEATAQWV
+95 WLEDDNSEATAAWV
-109 AAQNKVTFDY
+109 AEQNKVTFDY
-119 LHSLPSRDKIKSR
+119 LNSLPAREKIKAR
-132 LEQLW
+132 IEQLW
-137 DYPTQGAPSKIGDW
+137 DYPTQSAPSKHGDW

-160 QNQSVIYR
+160 QNQSVLYR
-168 KRDLASTEEEVF
+168 KRDLTSDEEELF
-180 LDPNTL
+180 LDPNAL

-201 DGKLFAYSLASAG
+201 DGSLFAYSLASAG

-223 DAENKTLLADHIKW
+223 DTESKTLLSDHIKW

-248 CKGFY
+248 NKGFY
-253 YSAYDAPKEGEALYS
+253 YSAYDAPKEGVYS

-283 SQSEDTLIYA
+283 SQSEDILIYA
-293 DPSRPLHYF
+293 DPTNPLHYF
-302 HGGESEDGRWIFIT
+302 HGGESEDGKWLFIS
-316 GSAGTSGTEL
+316 GAAGTSGTEL

-339 FEGFEYDYMV
+339 FEGFDYDYSI
-349 LDCYDDT
+349 LDCYEDV
-356 ALVLTNNDAANYRLI
+356 ALILTNNDAPNYRLI
-371 SVDLNTKVCRD
+371 AADLNTRVCRD
-382 IIPQTENLLESVG
+382 IIPQTEHPLESVSTAG
-395 TVGEYLFA
+395 DYLFA
-403 FYLIDAQNKVFQY
+403 FYLIDAQNKVLQY
-416 DRKGNFIRQVEL
+416 DRKGAFIREVEL

-436 FDSRREDK
+436 FDSKREDV

-461 YDPETGVSTL
+461 YDLESGKSTL

-476 VKFDSSQ
+476 VKFDTSN

-498 VPMFVSHKKGLELDG
+498 VPMFVSHKKGLKLDG

-526 ISLTPSF
+526 INLTPSF
-533 STTAA
+533 SSTAA
-538 MFMEQGGIYCVV
+538 MFMEQGGVYCVV

-555 LEYGEQWHKAG
+555 SEYGEQWHKDG
-566 MLENKQNVFDDFIAA
+566 MLENKQNVFDDFISA

-590 TSSKKLA
+590 TSSEKLA

-618 YAVALPAVGVMD
+618 FAVALPAVGVMD
-630 MLRYHLFTIGHGW
+630 MLRFHLFTIGHGW
-643 VVEYGSSDSKEQFN
+643 VVEYGSSDNKEQFE

-664 LHNLREG
+664 LHNLKQG
-671 VSYPAT
+671 VEYPAT

-698 TLQHCHAS
+698 TLQHCHAG

-731 EAADVYAFIFENT
+731 EAADIYAFIFENT
-744 NTKYKTIK
+744 NTKYKKIE